1 MLLHEGMWGRGECLP
16 FIRGLRLL
24 TVFVSSFRDFYRVFN
39 NIWHIWKWHS
49 ISPSPRSP
57 SPGSTLIN
65 PAPREMTFVNRDRE
79 KIKWKV
85 TAEVFTFPFVERIRC
100 SVLYLSSGLVR
111 SDLKFTSVA
120 LRDLWFHTLLTKT
133 GLFDAPRACFSL
145 QPQYPLYHDIF
156 SLLAIQL
163 AGLRSYERSC
173 NSHCFQ

>member
-1 MLLHEGMWGRGECLP
+1 MLLHEGMGGRGQCLP

-85 TAEVFTFPFVERIRC
+85 TAEVFTTSFPFVERIRC

-111 SDLKFTSVA
+111 SDQKFTSVT

-133 GLFDAPRACFSL
+133 GLSDAPRAVCSRNI
-145 QPQYPLYHDIF
+145 PYHDIF